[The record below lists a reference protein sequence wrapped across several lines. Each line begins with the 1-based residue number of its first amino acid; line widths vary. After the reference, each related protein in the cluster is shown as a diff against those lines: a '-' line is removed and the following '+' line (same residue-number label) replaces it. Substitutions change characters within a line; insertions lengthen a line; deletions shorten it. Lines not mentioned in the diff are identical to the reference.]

1 LTGSSCVYTFTPPT
15 GPCNLTLRLIQDG
28 TGSRLVTWPNTVKW
42 AGGVAPALSTAINAV
57 DIVNFYWNGT
67 YYYGTA
73 LLAFN

>member
-1 LTGSSCVYTFTPPT
+1 
-15 GPCNLTLRLIQDG
+15 
-28 TGSRLVTWPNTVKW
+28 RLVTWPNTVKW

-73 LLAFN
+73 LLAFS